1 MFILIEG
8 MGGLGQG
15 AGLAAE
21 LAKFNEANLIIAEE
35 QSRPTGDN
43 EQSQVVTGG
52 DKSTEVQTPRS
63 SGPKR
68 DSGRLA
74 EAQDQLA
81 RAEAA
86 IAEIRT
92 NEQQGKKNDT
102 QQAIQNRTN
111 QNIQAQV
118 ATRDDQQRA
127 NS

>member
-15 AGLAAE
+15 AGLASE
-21 LAKFNEANLIIAEE
+21 LARRAEAQAIIAEE
-35 QSRPTGDN
+35 QSRPTGD
-43 EQSQVVTGG
+43 EQQNQVVTGG
-52 DKSTEVQTPRS
+52 DKSTEVQTQRS
-63 SGPKR
+63 SGLKR

-92 NEQQGKKNDT
+92 NENNDT
-102 QQAIQNRTN
+102 QKTLQNRTN

-118 ATRDDQQRA
+118 AVKEDQQKI
-127 NS
+127 NT